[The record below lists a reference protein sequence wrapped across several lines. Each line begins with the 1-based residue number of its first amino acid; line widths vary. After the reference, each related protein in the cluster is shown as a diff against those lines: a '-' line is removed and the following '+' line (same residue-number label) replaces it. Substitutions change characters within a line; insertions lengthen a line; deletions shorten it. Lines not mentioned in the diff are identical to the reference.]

1 FSLYGGKQKLDSRVA
16 SAILKSDLEAIV
28 RQSEA
33 LRPGYSNYSSAR
45 GASAYPW
52 RASVIRPLLLIV
64 IVLMVGTLFA
74 QVAPST
80 ENPPSRRAAL
90 PASGSASQ
98 SALLQSL
105 KQIHIF
111 LVARTASHGNHA
123 TPVQNLTQS
132 GCQVIV
138 DGLPQPVTG
147 LTPSSRLSLT
157 VGLLLDTSLDQQ
169 RVLPMEQQAAGT
181 FLRGVLR
188 PGDEAFAL
196 SFDVTVDLLADL
208 TANQT
213 VLRKALESAQIN
225 SNSGHY
231 ANGTLPPL
239 GRPKG
244 ALLFDAV
251 YLSSQ
256 EMSHQSGR
264 KVLIV
269 LTEGR
274 DDGSSKKLRQ
284 ALDAAQQANTVVYV
298 LFISDPGIYGI
309 LDESGSAAMRKL
321 GDATG
326 GRFFHIGKDGRK
338 LQAAFVEIEKELQ
351 AQYEIGFVAPG
362 ASSGPGYHDLK
373 IVCRQDGKA
382 FPVQAQRRF
391 YVASP

>member
-1 FSLYGGKQKLDSRVA
+1 M
-16 SAILKSDLEAIV
+16 
-28 RQSEA
+28 
-33 LRPGYSNYSSAR
+33 
-45 GASAYPW
+45 
-52 RASVIRPLLLIV
+52 IRPLLLIG
-64 IVLMVGTLFA
+64 IVLMVGRLFA

-80 ENPPSRRAAL
+80 ENPPSRRATQ
-90 PASGSASQ
+90 PASGFAAQ
-98 SALLQSL
+98 SAFRQSP

-111 LVARTASHGNHA
+111 LVARTASHGDHSK
-123 TPVQNLTQS
+123 PVRNLTQS
-132 GCQVIV
+132 GCQVTV
-138 DGLPQPVTG
+138 DGNPQPVTG
-147 LTPSSRLSLT
+147 FTPSSRLPLT
-157 VGLLLDTSLDQQ
+157 VGLLLDTSVDQQ
-169 RVLPMEQQAAGT
+169 RVLPMEQQAAAT

-188 PGDEAFAL
+188 PGDEAFAI

-213 VLRKALESAQIN
+213 MLRKALQSAQIN
-225 SNSGHY
+225 SSSGHY

-244 ALLFDAV
+244 ELLFDAV

-274 DDGSSKKLRQ
+274 DDGSRKKLRQ

-309 LDESGSAAMRKL
+309 LDESGSGAMRKL
-321 GDATG
+321 ANDTG

-351 AQYEIGFVAPG
+351 AQYEISFVAPG
-362 ASSGPGYHDLK
+362 VSSGPGYHDLK
-373 IVCRQDGKA
+373 IVCRQGSKA
-382 FPVQAQRRF
+382 FSVQAQHR
-391 YVASP
+391 YYASSP